1 MQKINSPTIKKK
13 LFSGMDQIRNEIAVT
28 EKSSE
33 EDLDGCENEL
43 KEKASSK

>member
-1 MQKINSPTIKKK
+1 
-13 LFSGMDQIRNEIAVT
+13 VT

-43 KEKASSK
+43 KEKASSKAES